1 MFFFIKTS
9 LSEYNIILLNVDF
22 YIKFIEGVFPVKFVE
37 STLDVIQSEDVAVA
51 SDLEED
57 DQDIEQLLKDSDETS
72 N

>member
-1 MFFFIKTS
+1 M
-9 LSEYNIILLNVDF
+9 
-22 YIKFIEGVFPVKFVE
+22 KFVE